1 MRKPLLFLLAA
12 LVAVSG
18 AVAVGAHAEAT
29 PNFNVEVILRPAA
42 GGPDNG
48 FGLVKFRQ
56 PKDAD
61 KIVYLGTWVRGLE
74 PDHSY
79 VLQRAVDPPDG
90 DCTSDSWLPLG
101 KGLVPQTIETDERG
115 TGREEL
121 FRDLAA
127 VATGTQFD
135 IHFQVIDA
143 VTGDPVLASGCYRF
157 TVSE

>member
-1 MRKPLLFLLAA
+1 MSTRILTLVLAA
-12 LVAVSG
+12 AAAFTCPIAL
-18 AVAVGAHAEAT
+18 AHADVSHR
-29 PNFNVEVILRPAA
+29 NLEVILRDVGDGA
-42 GGPDNG
+42 G
-48 FGLVKFRQ
+48 FGHVKFRQ

-61 KIVYLGTWVRGLE
+61 KIVLLGTWVRGLE

-121 FRDLAA
+121 FRDLA
-127 VATGTQFD
+127 VVPTGTQFD